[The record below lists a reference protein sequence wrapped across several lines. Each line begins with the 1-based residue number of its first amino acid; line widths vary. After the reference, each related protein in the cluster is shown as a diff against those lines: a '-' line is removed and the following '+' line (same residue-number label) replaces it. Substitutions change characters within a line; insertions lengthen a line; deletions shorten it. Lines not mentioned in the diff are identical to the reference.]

1 MSPANSPKLRIF
13 GCPTTVSLW
22 ESLALEPEV
31 YKTLGADQL
40 TALTQSACGLPE
52 TIELS
57 LPPENSNPCQ
67 EIWIIPSPAQIAAGD
82 SETRDQRVARWCDWM
97 EEIQGHSDLQQVRLL
112 SDVVLN
118 IDSFVASIWGDI
130 TLLSATKLSIE
141 RTVAQIK
148 LIESLASQ
156 DEECVT
162 VLAGIYDDAKLK
174 TNFLSGKLMDYNAT
188 ETAWQVQHLL
198 HAVTEAQCEFD
209 RVNGEILS
217 AQREDAARLEAQW
230 RHETDELQQQLTDKS
245 LEQRR
250 LEQALQQTQQEVDQT
265 KASHATSLE
274 QLKARL
280 TTSETDATRMNDLL
294 ASQSGEIEVSEL
306 QIAQL
311 QEELEAA
318 LDAADKQQKTA
329 LASMDEL
336 KAELTAREADITR
349 MNDLL
354 ASQSGEIEVSELQIA
369 QLQEELEAALDAAD
383 KQQTT
388 ALASMDELKAELTA
402 READITRM
410 NDLLA
415 SQSGE
420 IEVSELQIA
429 QLQEELEAALDAA
442 DKQQTTALASMDEL
456 KAELTAREADITR
469 MNDLLASQSGEIEVS
484 ELQIAQL
491 QEELETALDAA
502 DKQQKANAALALDQ
516 EQQIDD
522 LITQIQGFEVHCQKL
537 EDEVQDAV
545 ASREAALNSAN
556 DREEL
561 LNKLSDQHQHLE
573 TEQEINALQVAQ
585 LQEELELT
593 FDDLATNTR
602 MLSAS
607 TQLLNKNVAAQTATP
622 QYKRLEIFDWLNS
635 EGYREAKVQW
645 TEVAW
650 QGEIVDLTAKVVLRD
665 FETQIEIRP
674 EGVKAINLDW
684 ADTPSDEFGPYLLI
698 KTSDLDRHPLL
709 QALVAAAYVESV
721 SQMDFGAAAAED
733 EHLLKLLIADAFFA
747 SQPERQPRFAEKDTF
762 QIDEHYEVEGYQ
774 HIAGTLSSRTNL
786 ASSAMRLK
794 LCALGGAPDNDVFEG
809 RLDLEIREADG
820 IAHTLPNWPYPS
832 SDEFGPLLRLTC
844 DFKGPLTRVTTE
856 VELDQMARG
865 SIAQLVLMIPNL
877 IALAS
882 TAEGVETAVLTP
894 WQRLIGSMFSDQQ
907 TCLVS
912 GLEPSKTQIL
922 RPYEIVAQPGYAHVA
937 FAFLSETVECV
948 VKAQAL
954 HHFSGD
960 TEGEPAV
967 EFRGLKG
974 QSVPLFDSQFVETD
988 EHGDLVCLRLSEL
1001 EPAPPLNV
1009 EGDIEDKGVT
1019 QHSVEPVDW
1028 AEAAVII
1035 RMIQA
1040 HLRENPVQGDMHLP
1054 DSGFWDRG
1062 LDQILSRMPTG
1073 R

>member
-118 IDSFVASIWGDI
+118 IDSFVASIWGDM

-141 RTVAQIK
+141 RTVAHIK

-174 TNFLSGKLMDYNAT
+174 TDFLSGKLMDYNAT

-230 RHETDELQQQLTDKS
+230 RHEKDELQQQLTDKS

-318 LDAADKQQKTA
+318 LDAAD
-329 LASMDEL
+329 E
-336 KAELTAREADITR
+336 
-349 MNDLL
+349 
-354 ASQSGEIEVSELQIA
+354 
-369 QLQEELEAALDAAD
+369 
-383 KQQTT
+383 
-388 ALASMDELKAELTA
+388 
-402 READITRM
+402 
-410 NDLLA
+410 
-415 SQSGE
+415 
-420 IEVSELQIA
+420 
-429 QLQEELEAALDAA
+429 
-442 DKQQTTALASMDEL
+442 
-456 KAELTAREADITR
+456 
-469 MNDLLASQSGEIEVS
+469 
-484 ELQIAQL
+484 
-491 QEELETALDAA
+491 
-502 DKQQKANAALALDQ
+502 QQKAQAALALDQ
-516 EQQIDD
+516 EQQIDG

-561 LNKLSDQHQHLE
+561 LNKLYDQHQHLE
-573 TEQEINALQVAQ
+573 TEQEINALQIAQ

-622 QYKRLEIFDWLNS
+622 QYKHLEIFDWLNS
-635 EGYREAKVQW
+635 EGYREAKVHW

-698 KTSDLDRHPLL
+698 KASDLDRHPLL

-733 EHLLKLLIADAFFA
+733 EHLLKQLIADAFFA

>member
-118 IDSFVASIWGDI
+118 IDSFVASIWGDM

-174 TNFLSGKLMDYNAT
+174 TDFLSGKLMDYNAT

-230 RHETDELQQQLTDKS
+230 RHEKDELQQQLTDKS

-429 QLQEELEAALDAA
+429 QLQEELE
-442 DKQQTTALASMDEL
+442 
-456 KAELTAREADITR
+456 
-469 MNDLLASQSGEIEVS
+469 
-484 ELQIAQL
+484 
-491 QEELETALDAA
+491 TALDAA
-502 DKQQKANAALALDQ
+502 DEQQKAQAALALDQ
-516 EQQIDD
+516 EQQIDG

-561 LNKLSDQHQHLE
+561 LNKLYDQHQHLE
-573 TEQEINALQVAQ
+573 TEQEINALQIAQ

-622 QYKRLEIFDWLNS
+622 QYKHLEIFDWLNS
-635 EGYREAKVQW
+635 EGYREAKVHW

-698 KTSDLDRHPLL
+698 KASDLDRHPLL

-733 EHLLKLLIADAFFA
+733 EHLLKQLIADAFFA